1 MEYMISVSDFIHASP
16 SSYHA
21 ADQVRRE
28 LTAAGF
34 TRQAEADSW
43 DAAPGGH
50 VMVRGGAVMAW
61 YVPEGAGPDSGFRI
75 VGAHTDSPGLKLK
88 SIPDAGTAGWRQ
100 AACEVYGGPVLST
113 LFDRELRLAGR
124 VITADGTRHLVDT
137 GPLLRV
143 PNLAIHLDPKVNKGF
158 EYDPQRH
165 LYPVLGA
172 GDPRETVL
180 ETVARLAGID
190 GEVIAHD
197 LITCDTQA
205 PELFGAERDLLAAP
219 RLDNLSS
226 VWPATAAL
234 IEAVRDG
241 AADRQNDILVLAA
254 FDYEEVGSGAV
265 TGAGGPILQ
274 NVLER
279 TAEAL
284 GATGIDGRARMYARS
299 SCISADAA
307 HSVHPNFADRHD
319 PVNRPLAGLGP
330 ALKVNAKQ
338 RYATDAESAALWHR
352 ICSAA
357 EAPNQVFVSGNHVP
371 CGTTIG
377 PITATRLGITTLDTG
392 VPILSMHSAREMA
405 ATRDIDTLAQILGAY
420 YAGA

>member
-1 MEYMISVSDFIHASP
+1 MISVSDFIHSSP

-28 LTAAGF
+28 LLDAGF
-34 TRQAEADSW
+34 AVQDEVEPW
-43 DAAPGGH
+43 DATPGGH
-50 VMVRGGAVMAW
+50 VMVRAGAVIAW
-61 YVPEGAGPDSGFRI
+61 YVPEDACPDSGFRI

-100 AACEVYGGPVLST
+100 AACEVYGGPVLSS

-165 LYPVLGA
+165 LYPVLGT

-180 ETVARLAGID
+180 ETVARLAAID
-190 GEVIAHD
+190 GEIIAHD

-205 PELFGAERDLLAAP
+205 PEFFGTDRDLLAAP

-234 IEAVRDG
+234 ATAVRNGGADG
-241 AADRQNDILVLAA
+241 QRDILVLAA

-265 TGAGGPILQ
+265 TGAAGPILQ

-284 GATGIDGRARMYARS
+284 GATGIDARARMYARS

-352 ICSAA
+352 VCSAA
-357 EAPNQVFVSGNHVP
+357 GAPNQVFVSGNHVP

-405 ATRDIDTLAQILGAY
+405 AARDIDTLAQILGAY
-420 YAGA
+420 YSGA

>member
-1 MEYMISVSDFIHASP
+1 MISFSDFIHASP

-21 ADQVRRE
+21 ADQVRLA
-28 LTAAGF
+28 LTAVGF
-34 TRQAEADSW
+34 TEQDEADPW
-43 DAAPGGH
+43 DASPGGH

-88 SIPDAGTAGWRQ
+88 SVPDTGTAGWRQ
-100 AACEVYGGPVLST
+100 AACEVYGGPVLSS
-113 LFDRELRLAGR
+113 LLDRELRLAGR
-124 VITADGTRHLVDT
+124 VFTADGNRHLVDT

-165 LYPVLGA
+165 LCPVLGT
-172 GDPRETVL
+172 GEPRETVL
-180 ETVARLAGID
+180 ETVARLADID
-190 GEVIAHD
+190 GEIIAHD
-197 LITCDTQA
+197 LVTCDTQA
-205 PELFGAERDLLAAP
+205 PELFGAERDLLSAP

-226 VWPATAAL
+226 VWPATDAL
-234 IEAVRDG
+234 TTAVRNGGADG
-241 AADRQNDILVLAA
+241 QADVLVLAA

-265 TGAGGPILQ
+265 TGAAGPILH

-279 TAEAL
+279 TADAL
-284 GATGIDGRARMYARS
+284 GATGIDARTRMYARS

-307 HSVHPNFADRHD
+307 HSVHPNFAERHD
-319 PVNRPLAGLGP
+319 PVNGPLAGLGP

-338 RYATDAESAALWHR
+338 RYATDAESAVLWHR
-352 ICSAA
+352 ACSAA
-357 EAPNQVFVSGNHVP
+357 GAPNQVFVSANHVP

-377 PITATRLGITTLDTG
+377 PITATRLGITTLDVG

-405 ATRDIDTLAQILGAY
+405 AVRDIDTFTRILGAY

>member
-1 MEYMISVSDFIHASP
+1 MSSFSDFIHASP

-28 LTAAGF
+28 LLAAGF
-34 TRQAEADSW
+34 TEQDETDTW
-43 DAAPGGH
+43 DATPGGH
-50 VMVRGGAVMAW
+50 LLVRGGAVLAW
-61 YVPEGAGPDSGFRI
+61 YIPREVGPDSGFRI

-88 SIPDAGTAGWRQ
+88 SLPDAGTAGWRQ
-100 AACEVYGGPVLST
+100 AACEVYGGPILST

-124 VITADGTRHLVDT
+124 VITVDGTQHLVDT

-143 PNLAIHLDPKVNKGF
+143 PNLAIHLDPKVNQGF
-158 EYDPQRH
+158 EYDRQRH
-165 LYPVLGA
+165 FYPVLGT

-190 GEVIAHD
+190 DDIIAHD

-205 PELFGAERDLLAAP
+205 PEFFGAELDLLAAP

-226 VWPATAAL
+226 VWPATTAL
-234 IEAVRDG
+234 NTAVRDG
-241 AADRQNDILVLAA
+241 GADAQRDILILAA

-265 TGAGGPILQ
+265 TGAAGPILQ
-274 NVLER
+274 NVLDR

-284 GATGIDGRARMYARS
+284 GARGIDGRARMYARS

-307 HSVHPNFADRHD
+307 HSVHPNFAERHD
-319 PVNRPLAGLGP
+319 PVNRPLAGFGP

-352 ICSAA
+352 LCSTVG
-357 EAPNQVFVSGNHVP
+357 APNQVFVSGNHVP

-377 PITATRLGITTLDTG
+377 PITATRLGITTLDVG

-405 ATRDIDTLAQILGAY
+405 SARDVDTLAQILGTY
-420 YAGA
+420 YAGV